1 MSPYQAPLDWVVGQR
16 DTMVSRVTG
25 WASVNTGSHHV
36 AGLAELHRRLVG
48 VVGTLGGDVAE
59 LDLPPERT
67 VAGDGSALDLPLGK
81 ALSIRKR
88 PDAERRVLLVIHT
101 DTVFGPEHPFQAVVQ
116 TDANTLIGPGVADA
130 KGGLAVLLTALE
142 GFERS
147 ELASRLGWEVLLNP
161 DEELGSPGSGQ
172 LLFEAAKRNH
182 LGMVFEP
189 AHSDGTLVGERKG
202 SGTFSVTVKG
212 RAAHAGRDF
221 HHGRNAVHMAAEIA
235 VAVAE
240 RTGSVPGLTVNVGR
254 IEGGGPSN
262 VVPDRATVHFNV
274 RLPPTMPADRALA
287 DLQRTV
293 ESVANRREGLTVE
306 MAGGFTS
313 PPRPMDLGTTRLY
326 QQLADVGREVG
337 LTLSWHA
344 SGGVSDAN
352 KLSAAGLPTIDTLGP
367 CGGNLHSDREFI
379 QLDTLVPRAQ
389 LTALFLMRVAAGDVA
404 VPAR

>member
-1 MSPYQAPLDWVVGQR
+1 MNPTTAALDWVDGQR
-16 DTMVSRVTG
+16 DIMVSRVTE
-25 WASVNTGSHHV
+25 WAAVNTGSHNV
-36 AGLAELHRRLVG
+36 AGLADLHARLVAA
-48 VVGTLGGDVAE
+48 TAPLGGDVAE
-59 LDLPPERT
+59 LALPPDRT
-67 VAGDGSALDLPLGK
+67 VAGDGSALDRPLGK

-88 PDAERRVLLVIHT
+88 PEADRRVLLVIHT
-101 DTVFGPEHPFQAVVQ
+101 DTVFGPGHPFQAVAQ
-116 TDANTLIGPGVADA
+116 PDANTLNGPGVADA

-142 GFERS
+142 AFERS
-147 ELASRLGWEVLLNP
+147 DLAPRLGWEVLLNP
-161 DEELGSPGSGQ
+161 DEELGSPGSAP
-172 LLFEAAKRNH
+172 LLFEAARRNH
-182 LGMVFEP
+182 VGLVFEP

-240 RTGSVPGLTVNVGR
+240 RTGSAPGLTVNVGR

-262 VVPDRATVHFNV
+262 VVPDRAVVHFNV
-274 RLPPTMPADRALA
+274 RLPPHVPSDRALA

-293 ESVANRREGLTVE
+293 ESVAARREGLEVQ
-306 MAGGFTS
+306 MAGAFTN

-326 QQLADVGREVG
+326 QQLAEVGREIG
-337 LTLSWHA
+337 LDLSWHA

-379 QLDTLVPRAQ
+379 QIDTLVPRAQ
-389 LTALFLMRVAAGDVA
+389 LTALFLMRLAAGDVT
-404 VPAR
+404 P